1 MLFTTATLFSKEQPF
16 NMNLLLSY
24 IQPLNFR
31 WTMEE
36 SRVAW
41 THDLQ
46 HEKQQKEGNPDL
58 AEMIKR
64 RSLHSSQMA
73 QQLMYNKP
81 WAIFQWGQQFGIREL
96 LLTLYGQYL
105 CCLFQVF
112 FLSLSTC
119 CFCHLWSFL
128 LLFCHVL
135 KGWRPFGKPDFEL
148 EWSSCFTWDLLRH
161 WELNCWQYLGIFSQ
175 KELSRKT
182 LFLTRSSDCS

>member
-31 WTMEE
+31 WTTEE

-73 QQLMYNKP
+73 QQLMYNKH
-81 WAIFQWGQQFGIREL
+81 WAIFQWGQQFVSENC
-96 LLTLYGQYL
+96 YWL
-105 CCLFQVF
+105 CTDNTCVVF
-112 FLSLSTC
+112 FKCFFSLYLHAASAI
-119 CFCHLWSFL
+119 FEVF
-128 LLFCHVL
+128 
-135 KGWRPFGKPDFEL
+135 DF
-148 EWSSCFTWDLLRH
+148 SSVI
-161 WELNCWQYLGIFSQ
+161 Y
-175 KELSRKT
+175 
-182 LFLTRSSDCS
+182 